1 MSRSNDYWRKR
12 LAMEDDE
19 TVKAIEEAVL
29 ERGSDIEEE
38 QVNDDLVHIS
48 ELGTE
53 IDKEYA
59 NWGKVKG
66 LLTGLPSLDNK
77 LGGMGKGH
85 VILIGGETSNGK
97 SALAANIAVNVAKS
111 HGVLFITLE
120 MAKAE
125 IGARIKHING
135 GTIDGFDMMF
145 QTEHRLTYKDV
156 KPLLKNAIERGNV
169 ELVLLDYLQ
178 YLGRGM
184 TEKEVAVM
192 SKEIKTL
199 ALEFNI
205 PFLVI
210 VSLRKSEGGRNKR
223 KWTEIEI
230 EDYMGTGSIG
240 YDCDAAMI
248 ASRKDKFNEFDND
261 HLHVKMLKTRNAHL
275 DYNDRYLQ
283 FNWSQTRITEDW
295 VQEAKT
301 EVEKNPIPQ
310 SFDGFTEAGKEN
322 A

>member
-1 MSRSNDYWRKR
+1 
-12 LAMEDDE
+12 MEDDE
-19 TVKAIEEAVL
+19 TVKQIEKAVL
-29 ERGSDIEEE
+29 ERGTDIEEE
-38 QVNDDLVHIS
+38 TPNDDIVHIS
-48 ELGTE
+48 ELTEE
-53 IDKEYA
+53 IDKEYSS
-59 NWGKVKG
+59 WGKAKG
-66 LLTGLPSLDNK
+66 LMTGLPSLDEK

-97 SALAANIAVNVAKS
+97 SALAANIAVSVAKENP
-111 HGVLFITLE
+111 VLFITLE

-135 GTIDGFDMMF
+135 GNIDGLDMMF
-145 QTEHRLTYKDV
+145 QTEHRLTYKDI
-156 KPLLKNAIERGNV
+156 KPLLKKAIEMGSIK
-169 ELVLLDYLQ
+169 LVLLDYLQ

-184 TEKEVAVM
+184 TEKEVAIM

-248 ASRKDKFNEFDND
+248 ASRKDMDNNFNND
-261 HLHVKMLKTRNAHL
+261 HLYVKMLKTRNAHL
-275 DYNDRYLQ
+275 DYNDRYLE
-283 FNWSQTRITEDW
+283 FDWSQTRITENW
-295 VQEAKT
+295 TKEPSKFNEFENAV
-301 EVEKNPIPQ
+301 
-310 SFDGFTEAGKEN
+310 EAGNNTQEDKEN

>member
-1 MSRSNDYWRKR
+1 MRGTDYWRKR
-12 LAMEDDE
+12 LSMEDDD
-19 TVKAIEEAVL
+19 TIKAIEEAVL
-29 ERGSDIEEE
+29 ERGIDIDEELP
-38 QVNDDLVHIS
+38 NDEIVHIS
-48 ELGTE
+48 ELVGE

-59 NWGKVKG
+59 SWGKPKG
-66 LLTGLPSLDNK
+66 LMTGLPSLDEK

-97 SALAANIAVNVAKS
+97 SALATNIAVNVAKE

-135 GTIDGFDMMF
+135 GTVNDLDMMF

-156 KPLLKNAIERGNV
+156 KPLLKRAIEMGNV

-184 TEKEVAVM
+184 SEKEVAIM

-210 VSLRKSEGGRNKR
+210 VSLRKSEGGKNKR

-240 YDCDAAMI
+240 YDCDAAMV
-248 ASRKDKFNEFDND
+248 ASRKDMYNTFNND
-261 HLHVKMLKTRNAHL
+261 HLYVKILKTRNSRL
-275 DYNDRYLQ
+275 DYNDRYLE
-283 FNWSQTRITEDW
+283 FDWSQTRISESWTTG
-295 VQEAKT
+295 VQRKPLDEFSTA
-301 EVEKNPIPQ
+301 V
-310 SFDGFTEAGKEN
+310 EAGQPRDEKD

>member
-12 LAMEDDE
+12 LSMEDDD
-19 TVKAIEEAVL
+19 TIKAIEEAVL
-29 ERGSDIEEE
+29 ERGAGIEEE
-38 QVNDDLVHIS
+38 VPNDDIVHIS
-48 ELGTE
+48 ELTDE

-59 NWGKVKG
+59 DWGKTKG

-77 LGGMGKGH
+77 IGGMGKGH

-97 SALAANIAVNVAKS
+97 SALAANIAVNVAKE

-125 IGARIKHING
+125 IGARIKHINK
-135 GTIDGFDMMF
+135 GTVEGLDMMF

-156 KPLLKNAIERGNV
+156 KPLLKKAIEMGSV

-184 TEKEVAVM
+184 SEKEVAIM

-210 VSLRKSEGGRNKR
+210 VSLRKSESGRNKR

-240 YDCDAAMI
+240 YDCDVALI
-248 ASRKDKFNEFDND
+248 ASRKDLHNDFNND
-261 HLHVKMLKTRNAHL
+261 HLYVKMLKTRNAYL
-275 DYNDRYLQ
+275 DYSDRYLE
-283 FNWSQTRITEDW
+283 FDWDQTRITEGW
-295 VQEAKT
+295 TTPTAKFN
-301 EVEKNPIPQ
+301 EFENAV
-310 SFDGFTEAGKEN
+310 EAGNGELDLIK
-322 A
+322 